1 MDRLW
6 ILSCTLCVLLSWMHV
21 DQAVAEPQYLVAIP
35 AVIDAGAE
43 AKFCATLRQPS
54 GTLVMTV
61 TLKSR
66 EKNTTLFTH
75 TSNEAFQ
82 TCVQFKVGNQHF
94 HTQSVFVSFY
104 SIIGLN
110 DYLNIPLSQA
120 PLVQKE
126 VQDFQ
131 VEVRGDT
138 FYSKQVRKVMIRAS
152 DTFTLIQTDKPIYLP
167 GQKGNNVL
175 VFYLC

>member
-1 MDRLW
+1 MLYAASTWWPFLQLLKLDPVG
-6 ILSCTLCVLLSWMHV
+6 LCLRS
-21 DQAVAEPQYLVAIP
+21 
-35 AVIDAGAE
+35 
-43 AKFCATLRQPS
+43 ATS
-54 GTLVMTV
+54 T
-61 TLKSR
+61 
-66 EKNTTLFTH
+66 FTH
-75 TSNEAFQ
+75 
-82 TCVQFKVGNQHF
+82 KMHLL
-94 HTQSVFVSFY
+94 VFIA

-167 GQKGNNVL
+167 GQKVHNFPQRAKAKL
-175 VFYLC
+175 YFPF

>member
-1 MDRLW
+1 SSGPEL
-6 ILSCTLCVLLSWMHV
+6 LFGCEPFVLLFLQFLNLNNIH
-21 DQAVAEPQYLVAIP
+21 PQQQCDCHCSYFSGLNYDLCCLP
-35 AVIDAGAE
+35 KCNKTE

-61 TLKSR
+61 TLMSR

-82 TCVQFKVGNQHF
+82 TCVQFK
-94 HTQSVFVSFY
+94 
-104 SIIGLN
+104 
-110 DYLNIPLSQA
+110 A

-138 FYSKQVRKVMIRAS
+138 FYSKQVRKVMI
-152 DTFTLIQTDKPIYLP
+152 
-167 GQKGNNVL
+167 
-175 VFYLC
+175 